1 MRPGDRRLM
10 TAGAFLTCAL
20 VTLAL
25 AALSAGA
32 GQPRALIAPGRL
44 TAADGPTFA
53 SARAPADGLAQTAP
67 ATVADLEREFDREFA
82 SRPAPAGPAPPRT
95 ASSAGGPDAVLA
107 DAQAFYQRLTS
118 RPIRVEPP
126 GSARGA
132 GQVATADA
140 ALMSGPQRSAG
151 MGTAPADSSPLLE
164 FALNHSGVP
173 YKWGGA
179 SRDGLDCS
187 GLVVR
192 AARDLGLRL
201 PHSAAELYQFGESV
215 PDSALQAGDLVFF
228 ADTYKPGISH
238 VGIYESGSRFVQSS
252 SGAGKVTVG
261 DLNRPYYQRHYAGA
275 RRLSIGTRILA
286 TARRWVASA
295 GAALTAPFRFGD
307 G

>member
-1 MRPGDRRLM
+1 MRRLV

-25 AALSAGA
+25 AALPAGA
-32 GQPRALIAPGRL
+32 GRSRALIAPGRL
-44 TAADGPTFA
+44 IATDSAISASSGAGADGRMQT
-53 SARAPADGLAQTAP
+53 ARA
-67 ATVADLEREFDREFA
+67 TVGDLERDLDREFA
-82 SRPAPAGPAPPRT
+82 SRPAQATLMMLRPA
-95 ASSAGGPDAVLA
+95 SAGGPDAVLA
-107 DAQAFYQRLTS
+107 DAQAFYRRLTS
-118 RPIRVEPP
+118 QPITINPQTP
-126 GSARGA
+126 GHSAA
-132 GQVATADA
+132 QVAVASGAAIGDLEGFAQTSAATAGA
-140 ALMSGPQRSAG
+140 
-151 MGTAPADSSPLLE
+151 SPLLE
-164 FALNHSGVP
+164 LALNYSGVP

-201 PHSAAELYQFGESV
+201 PHSAAELYQFGEPV

-228 ADTYKPGISH
+228 ANTYKPGISH
-238 VGIYESGSRFVQSS
+238 VGIYESGSRFVQAS

-286 TARRWVASA
+286 TARRWAASA
-295 GAALTAPFRFGD
+295 GAALTAPFRFAD
-307 G
+307 E